1 MRDRRD
7 HDGTATG
14 DATVGAV
21 APGKRS
27 RVDHLQRRSAD
38 PAPTAAA
45 CPTPAAAAPTAPP
58 DPFDFLDGP
67 SDLVQRSPAPAEAD
81 HAEGNPL
88 VIAAHGVAGPAA
100 PLPHRDQIQASFGR
114 HDVGHVG
121 AHVGGAAADA
131 ARSIGAQAYA
141 AGSDVAFATSPDLF
155 LAAHEAAHV
164 VQQRAG
170 VSLKRGV
177 GERGDAYEQHADAVA
192 TRVVRGESAE
202 TLLDSMAGRGTSS
215 TPAVQKT
222 DLHEGVVIPDA
233 TAQAGI
239 DSELFPTTASVG
251 GAPPAPWDGGTGQP
265 NRRHNRR
272 AFIREM
278 HRAMAAHLRGA
289 MRGPNGINAVARQ
302 RRHHRTPV
310 ADLEGAGRAAKA
322 DADALFAAYATAAAL
337 TTTQEAAR
345 AAYTIHATGPNP
357 NLLDA
362 EDPADRRAAGMA
374 IDPTDLAGW
383 ISETEP
389 GCVTART
396 THHFDDT
403 RSAEERNFLRDAIV
417 RPFVAAN
424 RAQLARY
431 DLHGFAMSN
440 PDSGQIVVPTTHP
453 LGLSTTA
460 SGGVPS
466 DAERA
471 SKWGAWRIMVH
482 EYIHQLEHPALQA
495 WPRRNRT
502 ISEGFCEYFTKK
514 VLLPLLPT
522 AAGADVA
529 RRAQVEGADHGAPSA
544 AIIGGPYD
552 AGSYAEY
559 LAHAEA
565 IEGHLGGAAIGAQ
578 NAMKAIFFQGHVE
591 YMGYTPAGGALTAP
605 AGPQDQID
613 VPPSL
618 TTFAAL
624 ATAVN
629 VPEATL
635 RSANPGA
642 TEPLTGRL
650 HAPGCR
656 EHRVVNASDGASSRT
671 ETAAVIATQN
681 GVTVPALTAAN
692 PGVTFSALAAG
703 QVIIIPN
710 H

>member
-1 MRDRRD
+1 MS
-7 HDGTATG
+7 GT
-14 DATVGAV
+14 
-21 APGKRS
+21 S
-27 RVDHLQRRSAD
+27 RPTSAAQ
-38 PAPTAAA
+38 PV
-45 CPTPAAAAPTAPP
+45 TP
-58 DPFDFLDGP
+58 
-67 SDLVQRSPAPAEAD
+67 
-81 HAEGNPL
+81 H
-88 VIAAHGVAGPAA
+88 
-100 PLPHRDQIQASFGR
+100 
-114 HDVGHVG
+114 
-121 AHVGGAAADA
+121 
-131 ARSIGAQAYA
+131 
-141 AGSDVAFATSPDLF
+141 
-155 LAAHEAAHV
+155 
-164 VQQRAG
+164 
-170 VSLKRGV
+170 
-177 GERGDAYEQHADAVA
+177 EQHADAVA
-192 TRVVRGESAE
+192 ARVVRGESAE
-202 TLLDSMAGRGTSS
+202 ALLDAMAVGGPATK
-215 TPAVQKT
+215 AVQKT
-222 DLHEGVVIPDA
+222 DLHAGVTIPDA
-233 TAQAGI
+233 TAQSAI
-239 DSELFPTTASVG
+239 DDELFPTTASVG
-251 GAPPAPWDGGTGQP
+251 GAPPTPWDGGPGQP
-265 NRRHNRR
+265 NRSRNRR
-272 AFIREM
+272 AFVREM
-278 HRAMAAHLRGA
+278 HRAMAAHLRAA

-310 ADLEGAGRAAKA
+310 ADLEGAGRAAKS

-337 TTTQEAAR
+337 TTPQEAAR

-362 EDPADRRAAGMA
+362 EDPADRRTAGMA

-403 RSAEERNFLRDAIV
+403 RSDAERNFLRDAVV

-431 DLHGFAMSN
+431 DRHGFAMSN
-440 PDSGQIVVPTTHP
+440 PDTGQIVVPTTHP

-460 SGGVPS
+460 TGGIPS

-514 VLLPLLPT
+514 VLLPLLPA

-529 RRAQVEGADHGAPSA
+529 RRTQVEGADHGAPSA

-552 AGSYAEY
+552 PGSYAEY
-559 LAHAEA
+559 LSHAEA

-605 AGPQDQID
+605 AGPQDQIT
-613 VPPSL
+613 VPASL
-618 TTFAAL
+618 TTFATL

-642 TEPLTGRL
+642 AEPLTGRL

-656 EHRVVNASDGASSRT
+656 EHRVVEASDGASSRT
-671 ETAAVIATQN
+671 ETATVIATQN

-692 PGVTFSALAAG
+692 PGVSFAALTAG

>member
-1 MRDRRD
+1 MRDWRD
-7 HDGTATG
+7 RDGTAANETS
-14 DATVGAV
+14 TGAV
-21 APGKRS
+21 APGKRTL
-27 RVDHLQRRSAD
+27 VDRLQRRSASSG
-38 PAPTAAA
+38 T
-45 CPTPAAAAPTAPP
+45 TPAAAPSPAASEAAAPP
-58 DPFDFLDGP
+58 LDPFDFLDGGVDNLQLAAT
-67 SDLVQRSPAPAEAD
+67 SGER
-81 HAEGNPL
+81 AEGDPL
-88 VIAAHGVAGPAA
+88 AIAAAGVAGPGG
-100 PLPHRDQIQASFGR
+100 PLPHADQIQASFGR
-114 HDVGHVG
+114 HDVGHVK
-121 AHVGGAAADA
+121 AHVGGAAGDA
-131 ARSIGAQAYA
+131 ASAIGAQAYA
-141 AGSDVAFATSPDLF
+141 TGDDVAFASAPDLF

-170 VSLKRGV
+170 VSLMGGV
-177 GERGDAYEQHADAVA
+177 GEQGDPYEQHADAVA
-192 TRVVRGESAE
+192 ARVVRGESAE
-202 TLLDSMAGRGTSS
+202 ALLDAMAVGGPS
-215 TPAVQKT
+215 TKAVQKT
-222 DLHEGVVIPDA
+222 DLHEGVNIPDS
-233 TAQAGI
+233 TAQAAI
-239 DSELFPTTASVG
+239 DDELFPTTATVG
-251 GAPPAPWDGGTGQP
+251 GAPPTPWDGGAGQP
-265 NRRHNRR
+265 NRHRNRR
-272 AFIREM
+272 AFVREM
-278 HRAMAAHLRGA
+278 HRAMAAHLRAA

-310 ADLEGAGRAAKA
+310 ADLEGAGRAAKT

-337 TTTQEAAR
+337 TTPQEAAR

-362 EDPADRRAAGMA
+362 EDPADRRTAGMA

-403 RSAEERNFLRDAIV
+403 RSDAERNFLRNSVV

-431 DLHGFAMSN
+431 DRHGFAMSN
-440 PDSGQIVVPTTHP
+440 PDTGQIVVPTTHP

-460 SGGVPS
+460 TGGVPS

-514 VLLPLLPT
+514 VLLPLLPA

-529 RRAQVEGADHGAPSA
+529 RRTQVEGADHGAPSA

-552 AGSYAEY
+552 PGSYAEY
-559 LAHAEA
+559 LSHAEA

-605 AGPQDQID
+605 AGPQDQIT
-613 VPPSL
+613 VPASL
-618 TTFAAL
+618 TTFATL

-642 TEPLTGRL
+642 AEPLTGRL

-656 EHRVVNASDGASSRT
+656 EHRVVEASDGASSRT
-671 ETAAVIATQN
+671 ETATVIATQN

-692 PGVTFSALAAG
+692 PGVSFAALTAG